1 MQSRELTF
9 QFQQQTRKRISIS
22 GSFGE
27 VIRINLHNFI
37 EVRQQC
43 LGLKHVSILRQAYI
57 HPFLIIIFIIVSLI
71 IIVLS
76 LLQGG
81 KSEGASGAITGGGLN
96 VFAKTKERGS
106 EKVITWLTFGFAI
119 VFLFLALI
127 ISVVSSTSASEAA
140 SSVSSS
146 L

>member
-1 MQSRELTF
+1 MQL
-9 QFQQQTRKRISIS
+9 QW
-22 GSFGE
+22 
-27 VIRINLHNFI
+27 
-37 EVRQQC
+37 
-43 LGLKHVSILRQAYI
+43 YD
-57 HPFLIIIFIIVSLI
+57 IIFIIVSLI

-127 ISVVSSTSASEAA
+127 ISVVSSTSGGEVA

>member
-1 MQSRELTF
+1 M
-9 QFQQQTRKRISIS
+9 
-22 GSFGE
+22 
-27 VIRINLHNFI
+27 
-37 EVRQQC
+37 
-43 LGLKHVSILRQAYI
+43 AWYD
-57 HPFLIIIFIIVSLI
+57 IIFIIVSLI

-127 ISVVSSTSASEAA
+127 ISVVSPETAAESTSAISG
-140 SSVSSS
+140 S